1 MPDRV
6 LVTGYR
12 GFIGHHVTMNLLEH
26 GYAVV
31 GVDKGTCAA
40 HNGLF
45 DKMDTGYY
53 NPETMAVDPPLVTS
67 ENFWGIEGDV
77 ASLGN
82 LGEFD
87 AVIHLAA
94 ETHVDNSITD
104 PLAFLRENVDA
115 TVALLEWIRGKSPY
129 DRPLL
134 VQVSTDEVYGDT
146 PTLSKETD
154 RFQPSSPYAASK
166 AAAEHFVTAYGRTFG
181 LPYRIVRPA
190 NCYGKWQFRE
200 KLIPKTVRRLTWGK
214 PMSIHGDGTQSRQ
227 WLHVEDCANG
237 IRAVLEQGED
247 GEAYNLE
254 GQYRASVNHVVKI
267 VAQCLG
273 REYCDMDL
281 QPDARPGLDADYG
294 MDTAK
299 TDQIWHPMKSG
310 LDTNLK
316 EIVRWYAERLA
327 PPKQNS

>member
-31 GVDKGTCAA
+31 GVDKGGYAA
-40 HNGLF
+40 HDGLLEVGVI
-45 DKMDTGYY
+45 KRC
-53 NPETMAVDPPLVTS
+53 
-67 ENFWGIEGDV
+67 NFWGIHGSV
-77 ASLGN
+77 ANLGN

-94 ETHVDNSITD
+94 ETHVDNSIID

-115 TVALLEWIRGKSPY
+115 TVHLLEWIRGKSPY

-134 VQVSTDEVYGDT
+134 LQVSTDEVYGDT
-146 PTLSKETD
+146 PALSKEAD
-154 RFQPSSPYAASK
+154 PLIPSSPYAASK

-181 LPYRIVRPA
+181 LRYRIVRPA

-214 PMSIHGDGTQSRQ
+214 PMPIHGDGVQVRS

-247 GEAYNLE
+247 GEAYNLQ
-254 GQYRASVNHVVKI
+254 GHDQLTVGRVVSVVAMSLDIRDPDI
-267 VAQCLG
+267 V
-273 REYCDMDL
+273 Y
-281 QPDARPGLDADYG
+281 QPDARPGLDAYYG

-299 TDQIWHPMKSG
+299 TDPIWHPVKKF
-310 LDTNLK
+310 DD
-316 EIVRWYAERLA
+316 EIGPIVQWYKERLA
-327 PPKQNS
+327 PPTRNS

>member
-12 GFIGHHVTMNLLEH
+12 GFIGHHVVMNLLEH

-31 GVDKGTCAA
+31 GVDKGTYAA
-40 HNGLF
+40 HNGIEEAYRTATAYG
-45 DKMDTGYY
+45 DGGSVV
-53 NPETMAVDPPLVTS
+53 NHQ
-67 ENFWGIEGDV
+67 NFWGIEGDV

-115 TVALLEWIRGKSPY
+115 TVHLLEWIRGKSPY

-134 VQVSTDEVYGDT
+134 LQVSTDEVYGDT
-146 PTLSKETD
+146 PGLSKETD
-154 RFQPSSPYAASK
+154 TLCPSSPYAASK

-181 LPYRIVRPA
+181 LRYRIVRPA

-214 PMSIHGDGTQSRQ
+214 PMSIHGTGLQVRS

-237 IRAVLEQGED
+237 IRAVLEQGLD
-247 GEAYNLE
+247 GKTYNLE
-254 GQYRASVNHVVKI
+254 GPTAASVSHVVAVVAAHLDI
-267 VAQCLG
+267 VVDVA
-273 REYCDMDL
+273 RDIEY
-281 QPDARPGLDADYG
+281 QPTARPGLDHQYG
-294 MDTAK
+294 MDDAK
-299 TDQIWHPMKSG
+299 TKQIWHPVKVFN
-310 LDTNLK
+310 D
-316 EIVRWYAERLA
+316 EIGPLVRWYAERLA
-327 PPKQNS
+327 PPKPNS

>member
-12 GFIGHHVTMNLLEH
+12 GFIGHHVVMNLLEH

-31 GVDKGTCAA
+31 GVDKGTYAA
-40 HNGLF
+40 HSGL
-45 DKMDTGYY
+45 
-53 NPETMAVDPPLVTS
+53 S
-67 ENFWGIEGDV
+67 EYVCLQSSDYKNTPWPQPIITDRNFWGIEADV

-115 TVALLEWIRGKSPY
+115 TVHLLEWIRGKSPY

-134 VQVSTDEVYGDT
+134 LQVSTDEVYGDT
-146 PTLSKETD
+146 PVLSKETD
-154 RFQPSSPYAASK
+154 PLRPSSPYAASK

-181 LPYRIVRPA
+181 LRYRIVRPS
-190 NCYGKWQFRE
+190 NCYGKWQYRE
-200 KLIPKTVRRLTWGK
+200 KLIPKAVRRFTWGK
-214 PMSIHGDGTQSRQ
+214 RMSLHGDGHQSRR

-237 IRAVLEQGED
+237 IRAVLEQGKD

-254 GQYRASVNHVVKI
+254 GPDLCTVKHVTGYVHAI
-267 VAQCLG
+267 LDLG
-273 REYCDMDL
+273 GAEYDY
-281 QPDARPGLDADYG
+281 QPDARPGLDEGYS
-294 MDTAK
+294 MDTTK
-299 TDQIWHPMKSG
+299 TDQIWHPVKG
-310 LDTNLK
+310 FHDELV

-327 PPKQNS
+327 PPRQNS

>member
-12 GFIGHHVTMNLLEH
+12 GFIGHHVTVNLLKH

-31 GVDKGTCAA
+31 GVDKGTYAA
-40 HNGLF
+40 HNGMYQHGLSF
-45 DKMDTGYY
+45 AD
-53 NPETMAVDPPLVTS
+53 NR
-67 ENFWGIEGDV
+67 NFWGIEGDV
-77 ASLGN
+77 AN
-82 LGEFD
+82 LGHLSEFD

-115 TVALLEWIRGKSPY
+115 TVHLLEWIRAKSPY

-134 VQVSTDEVYGDT
+134 LQVSTDEVYGDS
-146 PTLSKETD
+146 PVLSKETD
-154 RFQPSSPYAASK
+154 TFRPSSPYAASK

-181 LPYRIVRPA
+181 LRYRIVRPA
-190 NCYGKWQFRE
+190 NCYGKWQYRE

-247 GEAYNLE
+247 GGAYNLE
-254 GQYRASVNHVVKI
+254 GPDSRTVDSVVDDVGSI
-267 VAQCLG
+267 LG
-273 REYCDMDL
+273 SLSNAPWGFMSEN
-281 QPDARPGLDADYG
+281 QPDARPGLDGNYG

-299 TDQIWHPMKSG
+299 TDAIWHPVKKFDDEIG
-310 LDTNLK
+310 